1 MGSRELL
8 GPADVSDAHLAAMV
22 ADLLHEDEVELLD
35 SRVDPVDYHLPAI
48 TTGGRWWVSGHAAT
62 RCSRAPFRFFV
73 KQVQSW
79 ERSPFFQFVPE
90 EHREMAV
97 AGVPWKTEAEVY
109 RSDLARRL
117 PDGLTAPRALGVFD
131 LDAMSSSIWLEE
143 VPARPATWDLPRFKR
158 AAYLLGRFSG
168 SPALA
173 PLASLRHVEW
183 SMNTYATGRLEV
195 QVVPMVMSDEIWQH
209 PLCAAF
215 DDELRARLR
224 AAASQAMALAA
235 EADALPFL
243 LSHGDACPNN
253 LLAGAQDDDLVM
265 IDFGFWGGAPVGFD
279 LSQLLV
285 GDIQIG
291 KRGADDLAEL
301 DDAIVSAYVA
311 GLRAEGCQIPE
322 EQVRRGHALCLLIMT
337 GLSTA
342 PFDLFEGPVN
352 DETIR
357 IAADRAALARYA
369 LELLDTTSARAG

>member
-1 MGSRELL
+1 ML
-8 GPADVSDAHLAAMV
+8 M
-22 ADLLHEDEVELLD
+22 
-35 SRVDPVDYHLPAI
+35 
-48 TTGGRWWVSGHAAT
+48 T
-62 RCSRAPFRFFV
+62 
-73 KQVQSW
+73 
-79 ERSPFFQFVPE
+79 
-90 EHREMAV
+90 
-97 AGVPWKTEAEVY
+97 
-109 RSDLARRL
+109 
-117 PDGLTAPRALGVFD
+117 
-131 LDAMSSSIWLEE
+131 
-143 VPARPATWDLPRFKR
+143 
-158 AAYLLGRFSG
+158 
-168 SPALA
+168 
-173 PLASLRHVEW
+173 
-183 SMNTYATGRLEV
+183 
-195 QVVPMVMSDEIWQH
+195 DEIWQH

-215 DDELRARLR
+215 DDKLRAQLR
-224 AAASQAMALAA
+224 AAASDAMALAA

-301 DDAIVSAYVA
+301 DDAIVAAYVA
-311 GLRAEGCQIPE
+311 GLRAEGCEIPE
-322 EQVRRGHALCLLIMT
+322 EQIRRGHALCLLIMT

-352 DETIR
+352 EETIR